1 MVDLE
6 SKECCEPWGEI
17 KGSEVAKQK
26 ARDYL
31 EDFHQAQEQ
40 LIIPMRHTAVFIWQP
55 PLESIFKLN
64 FDATIFFFFFSELN
78 NSDVG
83 AIICNEKGK
92 VIAFMLVKG
101 TLMGDSE
108 EVETLACR
116 KVLEFAIDIGFSKI
130 GN

>member
-1 MVDLE
+1 MVDFK
-6 SKECCEPWGEI
+6 SKECYEPWGKI
-17 KGSEVAKQK
+17 KGSKVAKQK

-40 LIIPMRHTAVFIWQP
+40 LIIPMRHTSVHIWQP

-64 FDATIFFFFFSELN
+64 FDATIFSELN

-83 AIICNEKGK
+83 AIICNVKGK

-108 EVETLACR
+108 EAETLACR
-116 KVLEFAIDIGFSKI
+116 KVLEFAIDVGFSKI
-130 GN
+130 GD

>member
-1 MVDLE
+1 MNHGGRLNKR
-6 SKECCEPWGEI
+6 S
-17 KGSEVAKQK
+17 
-26 ARDYL
+26 RDYL

-40 LIIPMRHTAVFIWQP
+40 LIIPMRHTGVHIWQP

-64 FDATIFFFFFSELN
+64 FDATIFSELN

-83 AIICNEKGK
+83 AIICNVKGK

-108 EVETLACR
+108 EAETLVCR
-116 KVLEFAIDIGFSKI
+116 KMLEFGIDVGFSKLVI
-130 GN
+130 EGDNAYVMKSICINLP

>member
-40 LIIPMRHTAVFIWQP
+40 LIIPMRHTGVHIWQP

-64 FDATIFFFFFSELN
+64 FDATIFSELN

-101 TLMGDSE
+101 NPMGDSE

-116 KVLEFAIDIGFSKI
+116 KALEFAINVGFSKI
-130 GN
+130 GD

>member
-1 MVDLE
+1 M
-6 SKECCEPWGEI
+6 
-17 KGSEVAKQK
+17 
-26 ARDYL
+26 

-40 LIIPMRHTAVFIWQP
+40 LIIPMRHTGVHIWQP

-64 FDATIFFFFFSELN
+64 FDSTIFLEC
-78 NSDVG
+78 NSDVV

-101 TLMGDSE
+101 TPMGDSE

-116 KVLEFAIDIGFSKI
+116 KALEFAIDVGFSKI
-130 GN
+130 GD

>member
-26 ARDYL
+26 AKDYL

-40 LIIPMRHTAVFIWQP
+40 LIIPMRHTSVHIWQP

-64 FDATIFFFFFSELN
+64 FDATIFSELST
-78 NSDVG
+78 SDVG

-101 TLMGDSE
+101 TPMGDSE

-116 KVLEFAIDIGFSKI
+116 KALEFAIDVGF
-130 GN
+130 